1 MHLNLHLWEKSQNFE
16 IKIHIKQ
23 MVTSCRMGISV
34 GHQEPSQT
42 MVYQNFI
49 NIQTTGVPTEAASFN
64 PKGSKLSFL

>member
-1 MHLNLHLWEKSQNFE
+1 
-16 IKIHIKQ
+16 